1 MHNVGIIWQY
11 GDFQQ
16 TPANPLVEP
25 SNDGALENRQET
37 YPLLGRRVELMMIA
51 AQIILLDEPVE
62 STNRRRDLAA
72 FIFEGAR
79 ERETAE
85 HARSTIYR
93 LGEDKIGRSRLL
105 QFIADSFDNSTEE
118 HEPSSENSWYDH
130 VYLPHDSTI
139 PGNTST
145 SSNDPD
151 RAASNIRVI
160 KSSCRLEQRFNEF
173 SLLRSLLRQLLQFLS
188 NEKTPQEREQCLL
201 RLFDP
206 SKLHDFNLKGNLFLF
221 NDLLNVNFRRS
232 HVETERINDSNVF
245 RTYETIMDDLLLH
258 ILNQLL
264 EPSHNASE

>member
-16 TPANPLVEP
+16 TPANPLIEP
-25 SNDGALENRQET
+25 SNDKTLESRQES

-72 FIFEGAR
+72 FIFEG
-79 ERETAE
+79 
-85 HARSTIYR
+85 
-93 LGEDKIGRSRLL
+93 EDKIGRSRLL

-118 HEPSSENSWYDH
+118 HEPSSENSWCDH

-145 SSNDPD
+145 PSNDTD
-151 RAASNIRVI
+151 QAASNIRVI

-232 HVETERINDSNVF
+232 HVETERINDNNVF

-264 EPSHNASE
+264 EPSLNASE